1 MGESKTQ
8 PTGASVDDFLEAVAD
23 DGRRADC
30 RQLAKIMQR
39 ATGAEPKMWGANM
52 VGFGSYHYVY
62 ESGREGDMFLTG
74 FAPRRNDL
82 TLYIMGGLSHY
93 DAILRR
99 MGRFK
104 SGKSCLYVKRLA
116 DLDLAVLEELINAS
130 VRRITLMNP

>member
-1 MGESKTQ
+1 MGEAKTQ
-8 PTGASVDDFLEAVAD
+8 PTGASVEEFFAAVAD
-23 DGRRADC
+23 DRRRADC
-30 RQLAKIMQR
+30 RQLAKIMKR
-39 ATGAEPKMWGANM
+39 VTGAAPKMWGTSM

-74 FAPRRNDL
+74 FAPRKNDL

-99 MGRFK
+99 MGGFK

-116 DLDLAVLEELINAS
+116 DLDLAVLEELIHAS
-130 VRRITLMNP
+130 VRRIMLMNP

>member
-1 MGESKTQ
+1 MGESRTQ
-8 PTGASVDDFLEAVAD
+8 PTGASVDDFLDAVAD
-23 DGRRADC
+23 DGRREDC
-30 RQLAKIMQR
+30 RQLAKLMQR
-39 ATGAEPKMWGANM
+39 ATGAAPRMWGANM

-62 ESGREGDMFLTG
+62 ESGREGDMFLAG

-99 MGRFK
+99 LGRFK

>member
-1 MGESKTQ
+1 MKRV
-8 PTGASVDDFLEAVAD
+8 TG
-23 DGRRADC
+23 
-30 RQLAKIMQR
+30 
-39 ATGAEPKMWGANM
+39 TPPKMWGASM

-62 ESGREGDMFLTG
+62 ESGREGEMFLTG

-82 TLYIMGGLSHY
+82 TFYIMGGSSHY

-116 DLDLAVLEELINAS
+116 DLELAVLEELINAS

>member
-1 MGESKTQ
+1 MGEAKTQ
-8 PTGASVDDFLEAVAD
+8 PTGASVEDFFAAVAD
-23 DGRRADC
+23 DQRRADS
-30 RQLAKIMQR
+30 RQLAKIMKR
-39 ATGAEPKMWGANM
+39 VTGAAPKMWGAGM
-52 VGFGSYHYVY
+52 VGFGTYHYVY

-74 FAPRRNDL
+74 FAPRKNDI

-93 DAILRR
+93 DTILRR